1 MLRGMGKILSSSVD
15 GNTLNLTVSCQRL
28 DAVTARDFKA
38 EVEALWQPQ
47 VQKLVVD
54 VGTVEFVD
62 SSGIGALLSIYKK
75 LPPESAS
82 IKLLQ
87 VHPTV
92 QAVIELLRLH
102 RIFEIQ
108 PR

>member
-1 MLRGMGKILSSSVD
+1 MANILTGSPE
-15 GNTLNLTVSCQRL
+15 GRTLHLAVACPRL
-28 DAVTARDFKA
+28 DAVTARDFKS
-38 EVEALWQPQ
+38 EVEALWQPGIER
-47 VQKLVVD
+47 LVVD
-54 VGTVEFVD
+54 LQPVEFVD

-75 LPPESAS
+75 LPPQSAS
-82 IKLLQ
+82 IKLLR

-102 RIFEIQ
+102 RIFEIE